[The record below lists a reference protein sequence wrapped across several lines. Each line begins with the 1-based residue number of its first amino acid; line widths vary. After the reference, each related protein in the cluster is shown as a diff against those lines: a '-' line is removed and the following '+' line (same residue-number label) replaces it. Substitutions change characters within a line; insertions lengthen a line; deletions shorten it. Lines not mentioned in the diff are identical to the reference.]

1 LAHNAIAIPQLA
13 DFVIPRNR
21 DLSGWTRFSCSDE
34 AAQTLRIPELAL
46 KVGTRPLKAPGVP
59 ADAADLRKRSRSL
72 YYRCRLRNV
81 GWDEEHQTP
90 RFSLDFGHPKST
102 LLVLADYWTACGLEW
117 TSIQDVTNKRWHL
130 QRADFITTASAA

>member
-21 DLSGWTRFSCSDE
+21 DLTGWTRLSCSNE
-34 AAQTLRIPELAL
+34 ACKTLRIPELQL
-46 KVGTRPLKAPGVP
+46 RVGTRPQAAPGVP
-59 ADAADLRKRSRSL
+59 GDAADLRRRSRSL

-81 GWDEEHQTP
+81 HGENEIRAP

-102 LLVLADYWTACGLEW
+102 LLVLADYWTACGIEW

-130 QRADFITTASAA
+130 RWTDFTTTASAA